1 MQRLK
6 LNFNHLF
13 STITPTQKIQIY
25 LIPLLVTFLIFSNN
39 LFSFQE
45 EPLPNISKIGENIE
59 KKASKIEILSFYEN
73 LAKLTKSTIYTL
85 QFDKKNQIHAEFGG
99 DINCVIHFLQ
109 EIEKRDTILSLKMTQ
124 KAPYIIV
131 EAIFLVQTYQN
142 TNINLIVSSSHLT
155 NPFLEPSETKSIQ
168 PPKEHQ
174 EEKGKQPSKINTKE
188 SIKKPIAEN
197 LEKEEPQETQPE
209 ESENYIE
216 VLPKSKTVAIVG
228 KYVLLNKEW
237 LKIGDSYKGYT
248 IVDISTKTIHFEKD
262 GKLALMEMFDDN

>member
-13 STITPTQKIQIY
+13 STITPIQKIQIY

-45 EPLPNISKIGENIE
+45 EPLPIIPQIGKNIGTL
-59 KKASKIEILSFYEN
+59 ASKIEILSFYEN
-73 LAKLTKSTIYTL
+73 LAKVTKSTIYTL
-85 QFDKKNQIHAEFGG
+85 QFDKGNEIHAQFGG
-99 DINCVIHFLQ
+99 DINCVINFLQ
-109 EIEKRDTILSLKMTQ
+109 EIEKRDTILSLKITQ
-124 KAPYIIV
+124 KAPNIIV
-131 EAIFLVQTYQN
+131 EAIFLVQTYQHP
-142 TNINLIVSSSHLT
+142 TIKPIASSSYLT
-155 NPFLEPSETKSIQ
+155 NPFLEPSETKLIQ
-168 PPKEHQ
+168 PPKKQQ
-174 EEKGKQPSKINTKE
+174 EEKPKELPKTNKQE
-188 SIKKPIAEN
+188 SIEKPIEEN
-197 LEKEEPQETQPE
+197 LEKEEPKETQLE

-228 KYVLLNKEW
+228 KYALLNKEW

-262 GKLALMEMFDDN
+262 GKPAIMEMFDDN

>member
-13 STITPTQKIQIY
+13 STITPTQKLQIY
-25 LIPLLVTFLIFSNN
+25 LIPLLAIFLIFSNN

-45 EPLPNISKIGENIE
+45 EPLPTIPQIGKNIE
-59 KKASKIEILSFYEN
+59 TKASKIEILSFYEKI
-73 LAKLTKSTIYTL
+73 AKLTKSTIYTL
-85 QFDKKNQIHAEFGG
+85 EFDKGNKIHTQFGG
-99 DINCVIHFLQ
+99 DINCIIDFLQ
-109 EIEKRDTILSLKMTQ
+109 EIEKRDTILSLKITQ
-124 KAPYIIV
+124 KDPHIIV
-131 EAIFLVQTYQN
+131 EAIFLVQMYQN
-142 TNINLIVSSSHLT
+142 TTIKQIASSSHLT

-168 PPKEHQ
+168 APKQQEKKQEESPKVNKKEPKE
-174 EEKGKQPSKINTKE
+174 EKF
-188 SIKKPIAEN
+188 
-197 LEKEEPQETQPE
+197 EKVEPQETKPE

-228 KYVLLNKEW
+228 KYVLLNNEW

-262 GKLALMEMFDDN
+262 GKLAIMEMFDDN